1 MMIQIKRP
9 HVFIVRKEASS
20 SKSSFCVQTILQSI
34 GTSLTSEAR
43 PSRECPDGGS
53 TMVHQRGDHDGDS
66 SSSSSES
73 SSSTS
78 TFGAFY
84 YGSQQHSTK

>member
-53 TMVHQRGDHDGDS
+53 TMVHQRGERLIVRGRRS
-66 SSSSSES
+66 ASGVNI
-73 SSSTS
+73 TS
-78 TFGAFY
+78 GVEEILDVVVV
-84 YGSQQHSTK
+84 